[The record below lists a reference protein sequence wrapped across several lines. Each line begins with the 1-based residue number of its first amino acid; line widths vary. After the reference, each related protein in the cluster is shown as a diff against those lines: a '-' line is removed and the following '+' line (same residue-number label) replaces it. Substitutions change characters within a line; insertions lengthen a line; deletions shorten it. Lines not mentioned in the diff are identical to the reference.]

1 MSRRRRKAEAG
12 ADYLPG
18 FSDALSNVL
27 LALLLV
33 VGVIAMGL
41 VSLNLEITKQ
51 ALALAEARAK
61 QIILERE
68 RAAALARARGDGTG
82 DSTVQPAPG
91 SIVLPPGMAPGV
103 PARAGGPTE
112 QPGPGDAPFARSDTG
127 TGRYALGAP
136 RVIRVSRSSSET
148 AQAEARGQAATAA
161 LTGPIRADSV
171 AQEVVGG
178 AVIARLEFDLR
189 DSGWAAGRTLPPLS
203 PIPEGGLRTLVTFA
217 DTGDRRQMVVAFGR
231 LNALRQ
237 TLVGSGVPASSLKLR
252 ILQTPTALESDPSA
266 ISSVY
271 IIDGRQP

>member
-1 MSRRRRKAEAG
+1 MIRRRKLAAEG
-12 ADYLPG
+12 DGYLPG

-51 ALALAEARAK
+51 AVKLAEIRAE
-61 QIILERE
+61 QILLERRRE
-68 RAAALARARGDGTG
+68 AALARARGPGTG
-82 DSTVQPAPG
+82 DSPDEPPPG
-91 SIVLPPGMAPGV
+91 AIVLPSGMLPGA
-103 PARAGGPTE
+103 PARGGGPTAL
-112 QPGPGDAPFARSDTG
+112 PGPGDSPFARAIPG
-127 TGRYALGAP
+127 TGSYEAGAP
-136 RVIRVSRSSSET
+136 RVIRVSRSASET
-148 AQAEARGQAATAA
+148 AQAAARGQAATSA
-161 LTGPIRADSV
+161 LTGPIRPDSV

-189 DSGWAAGRTLPPLS
+189 DSAWPPERSLPAMQPVT
-203 PIPEGGLRTLVTFA
+203 EGGQRTLVTFA

-231 LNALRQ
+231 LNSLRQ
-237 TLVGSGVPASSLKLR
+237 ALVSSGVPASSLKLR
-252 ILQTPTALESDPSA
+252 ILQTPTALESDPAA

>member
-1 MSRRRRKAEAG
+1 MSRRRKQEAG

-41 VSLNLEITKQ
+41 VALNLEMTAN
-51 ALALAEARAK
+51 ALKLAQARAE
-61 QIILERE
+61 QILLDRQRE
-68 RAAALARARGDGTG
+68 AALSRARGPGTG
-82 DSTVQPAPG
+82 DSPVEPPPG
-91 SIVLPPGMAPGV
+91 AIVLPPGMVPGA
-103 PARAGGPTE
+103 PARGGGGPTDL
-112 QPGPGDAPFARSDTG
+112 PGPGDAPFARSDPG
-127 TGRYALGAP
+127 TGRYAAGAP
-136 RVIRVSRSSSET
+136 KVIRLSRSASET
-148 AQAEARGQAATAA
+148 AEAQARGQAATAA
-161 LTGPIRADSV
+161 IAGPIRADAV

-189 DSGWAAGRTLPPLS
+189 ESGWAPERALPAMNPVPAG
-203 PIPEGGLRTLVTFA
+203 EMRTLVTFA
-217 DTGDRRQMVVAFGR
+217 DTGNRRQMVIAFGR
-231 LNALRQ
+231 LNSLRQ
-237 TLVGSGVPASSLKLR
+237 ALVGSGVPASSLKLR